1 MSNTSIKNN
10 NFINSL
16 YFSIRE
22 NLFPIIVYLVAVLIL
37 GVATIHVGVN
47 TINLSD
53 KIDGTNETI
62 VVQYKTL
69 QQESIN
75 NYNLLLTNSQNHP
88 NQLININELDESY
101 KVNDIEKH
109 YNSPKT
115 WQSGYD
121 CGWSAQCSVKKE
133 PYKKYVSKINNLLK
147 TTNNKLIENLKKVN
161 YAISKRTKIN
171 YDSLKITNNNFVNSR
186 LQPIINEYEEDYS
199 SEVKQAKSHVFHPF
213 IFVMFFI
220 TFILGLTIFRD
231 MP

>member
-1 MSNTSIKNN
+1 MSNTSIRNN
-10 NFINSL
+10 SFINSL

-22 NLFPIIVYLVAVLIL
+22 NLLPIIVYLVAVLIL

-62 VVQYKTL
+62 ITQYKTL

-88 NQLININELDESY
+88 DQLININELDESY
-101 KVNDIEKH
+101 KVDDIEKH

-115 WQSGYD
+115 VR
-121 CGWSAQCSVKKE
+121 CGWSVQCSVKKE

-147 TTNNKLIENLKKVN
+147 TTNNKLIDNLKKVN
-161 YAISKRTKIN
+161 YAISKRGKID
-171 YDSLKITNNNFVNSR
+171 YDSLKITNNNFVNSK
-186 LQPIINEYEEDYS
+186 LQPIISEYNEDYS
-199 SEVKQAKSHVFHPF
+199 NEVKTAKSHVFYPF
-213 IFVMFFI
+213 IFVLFFI
-220 TFILGLTIFRD
+220 TSILGLTIFSD